1 MNQKRQPK
9 GTSDGGKFAP
19 DVNAESTVDL
29 APEQMLA
36 MIVDPAA
43 STKYHCDNCDEVS
56 FEEVHDCGA
65 TCREIDPSDAED
77 MGLND
82 DWTVRDGPEPD
93 DGDRTNVEM
102 DGVVVASYRHVDI
115 DHGHATTGAEPDDG
129 LAADLDLI
137 NNPPPIIEQNEQF
150 IVNAR
155 DGIQLI
161 REAKEARED
170 GGGDTLDQLIE
181 EGQIIDA
188 LHERII
194 LYQQE
199 TIDTQRKELEALR
212 KDAGGFNLD
221 RAIFDNVCATIE
233 TRREHA
239 IGESSDVDVDTY
251 ELARLTDPEIEQVR
265 ALVDAHLENGISR
278 GGDKAIGYLIEEESE
293 YCMSEIESKLGDIL
307 KEDE

>member
-19 DVNAESTVDL
+19 DVNQESTVAL
-29 APEQMLA
+29 AAEPILA
-36 MIVDPAA
+36 MVVESVP
-43 STKYHCDNCDEVS
+43 STKYHCDNCDSVS
-56 FEEVHDCGA
+56 FEEIHDCGA
-65 TCREIDPSDAED
+65 TCREIDPSGAED

-82 DWTVRDGPEPD
+82 AD
-93 DGDRTNVEM
+93 DMTNVEM

-150 IVNAR
+150 IANAQ

-181 EGQIIDA
+181 EGQIVDT

-194 LYQQE
+194 LYQSE
-199 TIDTQRKELEALR
+199 IIDEQRKELEALR
-212 KDAGGFNLD
+212 KDAGGFNLN

-233 TRREHA
+233 IRREHVL
-239 IGESSDVDVDTY
+239 GETSNEDVY
-251 ELARLTDPEIEQVR
+251 EKARLTDPEIEQVR

>member
-1 MNQKRQPK
+1 MTNNANQKRQPK

-19 DVNAESTVDL
+19 DANPESTVLLDTE
-29 APEQMLA
+29 PILA
-36 MIVDPAA
+36 MVVESVP

-56 FEEVHDCGA
+56 FEEIHDCGA
-65 TCREIDPSDAED
+65 TCREIDPSDADDMELNED
-77 MGLND
+77 EDDD
-82 DWTVRDGPEPD
+82 DW
-93 DGDRTNVEM
+93 TNVEM

-115 DHGHATTGAEPDDG
+115 DHGHAADD
-129 LAADLDLI
+129 DLI

-150 IVNAR
+150 IANAR

-181 EGQIIDA
+181 EGQIVDT

-194 LYQQE
+194 LYQSE
-199 TIDTQRKELEALR
+199 IIDEQRKELEALR
-212 KDAGGFNLD
+212 KDAGGFNLN

-233 TRREHA
+233 IRREHVL
-239 IGESSDVDVDTY
+239 GETSNEDVY
-251 ELARLTDPEIEQVR
+251 EKARLTDPEIEQVR

-278 GGDKAIGYLIEEESE
+278 GGDKAIGYLIEEETE
-293 YCMSEIESKLGDIL
+293 YCMSEIGSKLGDIL

>member
-1 MNQKRQPK
+1 MTNNANQKRQPK

-19 DVNAESTVDL
+19 DANPESTVLLDTE
-29 APEQMLA
+29 PILA
-36 MIVDPAA
+36 MVVESVP

-56 FEEVHDCGA
+56 FEEIHDCGA
-65 TCREIDPSDAED
+65 TCREIDPSDADDMELNED
-77 MGLND
+77 EDDD
-82 DWTVRDGPEPD
+82 DW
-93 DGDRTNVEM
+93 TNVEM

-115 DHGHATTGAEPDDG
+115 DHGHAADD
-129 LAADLDLI
+129 DLI

-150 IVNAR
+150 IANAR

-181 EGQIIDA
+181 EGQIVDT

-194 LYQQE
+194 LYQSE
-199 TIDTQRKELEALR
+199 IIDEQRKELEALR

-239 IGESSDVDVDTY
+239 LGESSDGGVDIY
-251 ELARLTDPEIEQVR
+251 ELARLKDSEIEQVR

-278 GGDKAIGYLIEEESE
+278 GCD
-293 YCMSEIESKLGDIL
+293 
-307 KEDE
+307 

>member
-1 MNQKRQPK
+1 MTNNANQKRQPK

-19 DVNAESTVDL
+19 DANPESTVVLDTE
-29 APEQMLA
+29 PILA
-36 MIVDPAA
+36 MVVESVP
-43 STKYHCDNCDEVS
+43 STKYHCDPCDEVS
-56 FEEVHDCGA
+56 FEEIHDCGA
-65 TCREIDPSDAED
+65 TCREIDPSDVESMD
-77 MGLND
+77 L
-82 DWTVRDGPEPD
+82 DGG
-93 DGDRTNVEM
+93 GDRTNVEM

-115 DHGHATTGAEPDDG
+115 DHGHAADD
-129 LAADLDLI
+129 DLI
-137 NNPPPIIEQNEQF
+137 NNEVDVIEQNEQF
-150 IVNAR
+150 IADAQ

-181 EGQIIDA
+181 EGQLIDT
-188 LHERII
+188 LHERVI
-194 LYQQE
+194 LYQSE
-199 TIDTQRKELEALR
+199 IIDEQRKELEALR

-239 IGESSDVDVDTY
+239 LGESSDGDVDIY
-251 ELARLTDPEIEQVR
+251 ELARLKDSEIEQVR

-278 GGDKAIGYLIEEESE
+278 GGDKAIGYLIEEETE

-307 KEDE
+307 KEDA

>member
-1 MNQKRQPK
+1 MTNNANQKRQPK

-19 DVNAESTVDL
+19 DANPESTVVLDTE
-29 APEQMLA
+29 PILA
-36 MIVDPAA
+36 MVVESVP

-56 FEEVHDCGA
+56 FEEIHDCGA
-65 TCREIDPSDAED
+65 TCREIDPSDADDMELNED
-77 MGLND
+77 EDDD
-82 DWTVRDGPEPD
+82 DW
-93 DGDRTNVEM
+93 TNVEM

-115 DHGHATTGAEPDDG
+115 DHGHAADD
-129 LAADLDLI
+129 DLI

-150 IVNAR
+150 IANAR

-181 EGQIIDA
+181 EGQIVDT

-194 LYQQE
+194 LYQSE
-199 TIDTQRKELEALR
+199 IIDEQRKELEALR

-239 IGESSDVDVDTY
+239 LGESSDGGVDIY
-251 ELARLTDPEIEQVR
+251 ELARLKDSEIEQVR

-278 GGDKAIGYLIEEESE
+278 GGDKAIGYLIEEEME

-307 KEDE
+307 KEDA

>member
-1 MNQKRQPK
+1 MTNNANQKRQPK

-19 DVNAESTVDL
+19 DANPESTVLLDTE
-29 APEQMLA
+29 PILA
-36 MIVDPAA
+36 MVVESVP

-56 FEEVHDCGA
+56 FEEIHDCGA
-65 TCREIDPSDAED
+65 TCREIDPSDADDMELNED
-77 MGLND
+77 EDDD
-82 DWTVRDGPEPD
+82 DW
-93 DGDRTNVEM
+93 TNVEM

-115 DHGHATTGAEPDDG
+115 DHGHAADD
-129 LAADLDLI
+129 DLI

-150 IVNAR
+150 IANAR

-181 EGQIIDA
+181 EGQIVDT

-194 LYQQE
+194 LYQSE
-199 TIDTQRKELEALR
+199 IIDEQRKELEALR

-239 IGESSDVDVDTY
+239 LGESSDGGVDIY
-251 ELARLTDPEIEQVR
+251 ELARLKDSEIEQVR

-278 GGDKAIGYLIEEESE
+278 GGDKAIGYLIEEEME

>member
-1 MNQKRQPK
+1 MTNNANQKRQPK

-19 DVNAESTVDL
+19 DANPESTVVLDTE
-29 APEQMLA
+29 PILA
-36 MIVDPAA
+36 MVVESVP

-56 FEEVHDCGA
+56 FEEIHDCGA
-65 TCREIDPSDAED
+65 TCREIDPSDAESMD
-77 MGLND
+77 LD
-82 DWTVRDGPEPD
+82 DG
-93 DGDRTNVEM
+93 GDRTNVEM

-115 DHGHATTGAEPDDG
+115 DHGHAADD
-129 LAADLDLI
+129 DLI
-137 NNPPPIIEQNEQF
+137 NNEVDVIEQNEQF
-150 IVNAR
+150 IA
-155 DGIQLI
+155 D
-161 REAKEARED
+161 ARENVD
-170 GGGDTLDQLIE
+170 LIFGRYHSRDVILNSDASE
-181 EGQIIDA
+181 AFDSMELIVAKQKEIIDA
-188 LHERII
+188 
-194 LYQQE
+194 QS
-199 TIDTQRKELEALR
+199 KELEALR

-233 TRREHA
+233 IRREHA
-239 IGESSDVDVDTY
+239 LGESSDGGVDIY